1 MESAF
6 RGHAHTA
13 VIEGTQGLHAAS
25 GDRRQ
30 AVLFGEFRRI
40 PLRREGIGQDRDS
53 QKRIAAGRADQDHA
67 ARGLA
72 DCCDDLLQKSMR
84 ARRKQGLV
92 AAHAGAAS
100 PEHKTCSSH
109 EMMVPSEIASASNWS
124 WSLAFGNKMM
134 YICFILALVMLAAS
148 PMRAAE
154 AESNAS
160 PQSFKT
166 VVKVD
171 PRTGKL
177 VRTQVAL
184 HPPTAP
190 AAIPD
195 LVQKASRAHNVDP
208 LLVDSVI
215 RVESNY
221 NPNAISPK
229 GAEGLMQL
237 MPPTARMLGVN
248 DSFDPAENIEAG
260 VKYLKYLQDLYKDDR
275 LALAAYNAGPA
286 AVDRFKQVPP
296 YPETRKYV
304 ENVGKK
310 YGEARNAAAQ
320 KAGSEK
326 AAPNAAGPATP
337 ALTPPVQAPAP
348 VPVQVEEEK
357 HPKLEQFVDADGRL
371 HLRTSP

>member
-1 MESAF
+1 MERMF
-6 RGHAHTA
+6 RGVGLPG
-13 VIEGTQGLHAAS
+13 VIDG
-25 GDRRQ
+25 RRQ
-30 AVLFGEFRRI
+30 TVLFGSL
-40 PLRREGIGQDRDS
+40 PAQ
-53 QKRIAAGRADQDHA
+53 AGT
-67 ARGLA
+67 
-72 DCCDDLLQKSMR
+72 
-84 ARRKQGLV
+84 
-92 AAHAGAAS
+92 AS
-100 PEHKTCSSH
+100 PGEHKTRPSRKERSSH
-109 EMMVPSEIASASNWS
+109 EMMVPSAICSRAICSEYAG
-124 WSLAFGNKMM
+124 LAPGNKMM
-134 YICFILALVMLAAS
+134 YICFVLTLVMLAAS

-160 PQSFKT
+160 PQSYKT

-184 HPPTAP
+184 RPPAAAP
-190 AAIPD
+190 ATPASIRE
-195 LVQKASRAHNVDP
+195 LVEKTSRAHNVDP

-215 RVESNY
+215 RVESDY

-286 AVDRFKQVPP
+286 AVDRFKQIPP

-310 YGEARNAAAQ
+310 YGEARNAAVQ
-320 KAGSEK
+320 KADSEK
-326 AAPNAAGPATP
+326 AAQSMAA
-337 ALTPPVQAPAP
+337 PVAPVVAP
-348 VPVQVEEEK
+348 VPVQAPQQVEET

-371 HLRTSP
+371 HLRTSQ

>member
-1 MESAF
+1 
-6 RGHAHTA
+6 
-13 VIEGTQGLHAAS
+13 
-25 GDRRQ
+25 
-30 AVLFGEFRRI
+30 
-40 PLRREGIGQDRDS
+40 
-53 QKRIAAGRADQDHA
+53 
-67 ARGLA
+67 
-72 DCCDDLLQKSMR
+72 
-84 ARRKQGLV
+84 
-92 AAHAGAAS
+92 
-100 PEHKTCSSH
+100 
-109 EMMVPSEIASASNWS
+109 
-124 WSLAFGNKMM
+124 MM
-134 YICFILALVMLAAS
+134 YICFVLTLVMLAAS

-160 PQSFKT
+160 PQSYKT

-184 HPPTAP
+184 RPPTAVAP
-190 AAIPD
+190 ASPVSIRE
-195 LVQKASRAHNVDP
+195 LVERTSRAHQVDP

-260 VKYLKYLQDLYKDDR
+260 VKYLKSLQDLFKDDR

-286 AVDRFKQVPP
+286 AVDRFKQIPP

-310 YGEARNAAAQ
+310 YSEARDAASVQ
-320 KAGSEK
+320 K
-326 AAPNAAGPATP
+326 AAPVIA
-337 ALTPPVQAPAP
+337 APAEP
-348 VPVQVEEEK
+348 VPVQAAQIPVQVESAHVEVERQ
-357 HPKLEQFVDADGRL
+357 PRLEQFVDADGRL
-371 HLRTSP
+371 HLRTSQ

>member
-1 MESAF
+1 
-6 RGHAHTA
+6 
-13 VIEGTQGLHAAS
+13 
-25 GDRRQ
+25 
-30 AVLFGEFRRI
+30 
-40 PLRREGIGQDRDS
+40 
-53 QKRIAAGRADQDHA
+53 
-67 ARGLA
+67 
-72 DCCDDLLQKSMR
+72 
-84 ARRKQGLV
+84 
-92 AAHAGAAS
+92 
-100 PEHKTCSSH
+100 
-109 EMMVPSEIASASNWS
+109 
-124 WSLAFGNKMM
+124 MM
-134 YICFILALVMLAAS
+134 YICFVLTLVMLAAS

-160 PQSFKT
+160 PQSYKT

-184 HPPTAP
+184 RPPTAVVP
-190 AAIPD
+190 ATPASIRE
-195 LVQKASRAHNVDP
+195 LVEKTSRAHQVDP

-260 VKYLKYLQDLYKDDR
+260 VKYLKSLQDLFKDDR

-286 AVDRFKQVPP
+286 AVDRFKQIPP

-310 YGEARNAAAQ
+310 YGEARDAAAQ
-320 KAGSEK
+320 
-326 AAPNAAGPATP
+326 NALPA
-337 ALTPPVQAPAP
+337 APAP
-348 VPVQVEEEK
+348 VPVPLQAAQIPVQLEPVRIEEEK
-357 HPKLEQFVDADGRL
+357 HPRLEQFVDADGRL